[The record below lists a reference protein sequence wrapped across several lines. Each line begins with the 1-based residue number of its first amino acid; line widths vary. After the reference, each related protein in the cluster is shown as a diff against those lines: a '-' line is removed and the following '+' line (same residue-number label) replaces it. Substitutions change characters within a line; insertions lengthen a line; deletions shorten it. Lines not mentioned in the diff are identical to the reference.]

1 MNMRV
6 LNCFTPTFSDP
17 IQLNMLYEQSKHA
30 ILIGTHP
37 VAMDIARQLAA
48 FMIQMQY
55 GDHKEEKHKP
65 GIIKY
70 VLQPY
75 TILNYSFLSSVS
87 KASYQKDS
95 KEKPQVQRKRY

>member
-1 MNMRV
+1 M
-6 LNCFTPTFSDP
+6 
-17 IQLNMLYEQSKHA
+17 QLNMLYEQSKQA

-65 GIIKY
+65 GTIKWILKII
-70 VLQPY
+70 
-75 TILNYSFLSSVS
+75 S
-87 KASYQKDS
+87 KIQ
-95 KEKPQVQRKRY
+95 